1 MNTPNWPNIPFPK
14 AEQKDYV
21 RDIHGERV
29 NDPYFWMNAYFKKT
43 EDSPAVLAHLEQE
56 NIYAEEMMADTKN
69 LQDQLF
75 VEMRSRIK
83 EKDESVPTFINGYY
97 YYTRTEEGKQY
108 YKFCRKKA
116 SLDAPEEILLDVDE
130 MAEGKA
136 YFNAKGFSISPNN
149 ELLAFGVDEVS
160 RRQYKIFIKDL
171 KTGKIYDEG
180 IQNTSGSSVWA
191 NDNQTIFYTEN
202 NTETLLSEKIK
213 RHQLGTQASED
224 VCVYHEQDPT
234 NYIGVYKS
242 KNRDYI
248 LIYSSAT
255 TSSEERFIKASEPF
269 SEFQVFQKRRKDVLY
284 SVVPLEDRFLIMT
297 NDQAENFKLMQC
309 PLDKTTV
316 EHWKEII
323 PHRSDVLLES
333 VEEFKDFLVITERFN
348 GLTRLVIQNRK
359 TKEEKLVSFD
369 DPTYVVY
376 PSGNEE
382 YNSQELRF
390 VYNSM
395 VTPPSVYDE
404 NMVTGERKLLKQQE
418 VLGDFNKDLY
428 TSERLFATAQD
439 GTKIPISVVYKK
451 DTPRNENTPLLLY
464 GYGSYG
470 YSLDASFSTTR
481 LSLLNR
487 GFVFA
492 IAHVRGGEEM
502 GRAWY
507 ENGKLLKKKN
517 TFNDFIDCAKFLIQ
531 ENYTSPAHL
540 YAEGGSAGGLLMG
553 AIANQAPEL
562 WNGIIAQ
569 VPFVDVINT
578 MLDETIPLTTNEY
591 DEWGNPN
598 NEEFYHYMKSYSP
611 YENIKAQKYPNMLI
625 TTGLHDSQVQYFEPA
640 KWAAKLRDFNQGENK
655 ILFKT
660 EMDFGHGGASGRFDY
675 LKETA
680 FEFAFLFKL
689 EGITARFKH

>member
-149 ELLAFGVDEVS
+149 ELLAFSVDEVS

-224 VCVYHEQDPT
+224 VCVHHEQDPT

-316 EHWKEII
+316 EHWEEII

-439 GTKIPISVVYKK
+439 GTKIPISIVYKK

-517 TFNDFIDCAKFLIQ
+517 TFNDFIDCVKFLIQ

-640 KWAAKLRDFNQGENK
+640 KWAAKLRDFNQGETK

-689 EGITARFKH
+689 EGITQ

>member
-69 LQDQLF
+69 LQDKLF

-116 SLDAPEEILLDVDE
+116 SLDTPEEILLDVDE

-316 EHWKEII
+316 EHWEEII

-640 KWAAKLRDFNQGENK
+640 KWAAKLRDFNQGESK

-689 EGITARFKH
+689 EGITK

>member
-1 MNTPNWPNIPFPK
+1 
-14 AEQKDYV
+14 
-21 RDIHGERV
+21 
-29 NDPYFWMNAYFKKT
+29 MNAYFKKT
-43 EDSPAVLAHLEQE
+43 EDSSAVLAHLEQE

-171 KTGKIYDEG
+171 KTGKIYDED
-180 IQNTSGSSVWA
+180 IQNTSDSSVWA

-269 SEFQVFQKRRKDVLY
+269 SEFQVFQKRRKDVLF

-309 PLDKTTV
+309 PLDKTSV
-316 EHWKEII
+316 EHWQEII

-418 VLGDFNKDLY
+418 VLGDFNKNLY

-553 AIANQAPEL
+553 AIANQASEL

-640 KWAAKLRDFNQGENK
+640 KWAAKLRDFNQGESK

-689 EGITARFKH
+689 EGITK

>member
-553 AIANQAPEL
+553 AIANQASEL

-640 KWAAKLRDFNQGENK
+640 KWAAKLRDFNQGESK

-689 EGITARFKH
+689 EGITK

>member
-689 EGITARFKH
+689 EGITK

>member
-21 RDIHGERV
+21 RNIHGERV

-56 NIYAEEMMADTKN
+56 NIYAEQMMADTKN

-180 IQNTSGSSVWA
+180 IRNTSGSSVWA

-255 TSSEERFIKASEPF
+255 TSSEERFIKADEPF

-316 EHWKEII
+316 EHWEEII

-439 GTKIPISVVYKK
+439 GTKIPISIVYKK

-517 TFNDFIDCAKFLIQ
+517 TFNDFIDCVKFLIQ

-640 KWAAKLRDFNQGENK
+640 KWAAKLRDFNQGETK

-689 EGITARFKH
+689 EGITQ

>member
-21 RDIHGERV
+21 RDIHGESV

-108 YKFCRKKA
+108 YKFCRKKT

-171 KTGKIYDEG
+171 KTGEIRDEG

-309 PLDKTTV
+309 PLDKTTA
-316 EHWKEII
+316 EHWEEII

-598 NEEFYHYMKSYSP
+598 NEEFYYYMKSYSP

-689 EGITARFKH
+689 EGITK

>member
-1 MNTPNWPNIPFPK
+1 MNTPQWPNIPFPK

-21 RDIHGERV
+21 RNIHGECV
-29 NDPYFWMNAYFKKT
+29 TDPYFWMNAYFKKT
-43 EDSPAVLAHLEQE
+43 EDSPAVLAHLEKE
-56 NIYAEEMMADTKN
+56 NLYTEEMMADTKN

-83 EKDESVPTFINGYY
+83 EEDQSVPTFINGYY

-116 SLDAPEEILLDVDE
+116 SLDAPEEILLDIDE

-160 RRQYKIFIKDL
+160 RRQYKIFVKNL
-171 KTGKIYDEG
+171 KTGEIYDEG

-255 TSSEERFIKASEPF
+255 TSSEERFIKADSPF
-269 SEFQVFQKRRKDVLY
+269 SEFQIFQKRRKDILY
-284 SVVPLEDRFLIMT
+284 SVVPLEDRFLIIT
-297 NDQAENFKLMQC
+297 NDHAENFKLMQC
-309 PLDKTTV
+309 PLDKTSV
-316 EHWKEII
+316 EHWEEII

-382 YNSQELRF
+382 YTSQELRF

-395 VTPPSVYDE
+395 VTPASVYDE
-404 NMVTGERKLLKQQE
+404 NMLTGERKLLKQQE
-418 VLGDFNKDLY
+418 VLGDFNKSLY
-428 TSERLFATAQD
+428 TSERIFATAQD
-439 GTKIPISVVYKK
+439 GTQIPISIVYKK
-451 DTPRNENTPLLLY
+451 DTPRNGNSPLLLY

-470 YSLDASFSTTR
+470 YSLDANFSTTR

-487 GFVFA
+487 GFIFA

-553 AIANQAPEL
+553 VVANQAPEL

-598 NEEFYHYMKSYSP
+598 EEEFYHYMKSYSP

-689 EGITARFKH
+689 EGITK

>member
-56 NIYAEEMMADTKN
+56 NIYAEEMMSDTKN
-69 LQDQLF
+69 LQDKLF

-171 KTGKIYDEG
+171 KTGKIYDED

-309 PLDKTTV
+309 PLDKTTI
-316 EHWKEII
+316 EHWEEII

-451 DTPRNENTPLLLY
+451 ETPRNENTPLLLY

-640 KWAAKLRDFNQGENK
+640 KWAAKLRDFNQGESK

-689 EGITARFKH
+689 EGITK

>member
-69 LQDQLF
+69 LQDKLF

-108 YKFCRKKA
+108 YKFCRKKT
-116 SLDAPEEILLDVDE
+116 SLDAPEEILLDVDK

-180 IQNTSGSSVWA
+180 IRNTSGSSVWA

-316 EHWKEII
+316 EHWEEII

-531 ENYTSPAHL
+531 ENYTSSAHL

-689 EGITARFKH
+689 EGITK

>member
-180 IQNTSGSSVWA
+180 IRNTSGSSVWA
-191 NDNQTIFYTEN
+191 NDNQSIFYTEN
-202 NTETLLSEKIK
+202 NTKTLLSEKIK

-255 TSSEERFIKASEPF
+255 TSSEEQFIKASEPF

-309 PLDKTTV
+309 PLDRTTV
-316 EHWKEII
+316 EHWEEII

-359 TKEEKLVSFD
+359 NKEEKLVSFD

-418 VLGDFNKDLY
+418 VLGDFNKNLY

-689 EGITARFKH
+689 EGITK

>member
-21 RDIHGERV
+21 RNIHGERV

-69 LQDQLF
+69 LQDKLF

-116 SLDAPEEILLDVDE
+116 SLDALEEILLDVDE

-242 KNRDYI
+242 KNLDYI

-309 PLDKTTV
+309 PLDKTSV
-316 EHWKEII
+316 EHWQEII

-439 GTKIPISVVYKK
+439 GTKIPISIVYKK

-611 YENIKAQKYPNMLI
+611 YENIKAQKYPNILI

-640 KWAAKLRDFNQGENK
+640 KWAAKLRDFNQGETK

-689 EGITARFKH
+689 EGITQ

>member
-83 EKDESVPTFINGYY
+83 EKDESVPTFINGYF

-171 KTGKIYDEG
+171 KTGEIRDEG

-309 PLDKTTV
+309 PLNKTTV

-369 DPTYVVY
+369 NPTYVVY

-640 KWAAKLRDFNQGENK
+640 KWAAKLRDFNQGESK

-689 EGITARFKH
+689 EGITK

>member
-43 EDSPAVLAHLEQE
+43 EDSSAVLAHLEQE

-171 KTGKIYDEG
+171 KTGKIYDED

-269 SEFQVFQKRRKDVLY
+269 SEFQVFQKRRKDVLF

-309 PLDKTTV
+309 PLDKTSV
-316 EHWKEII
+316 EHWQEII

-418 VLGDFNKDLY
+418 VLGDFNKNLY

-553 AIANQAPEL
+553 AIANQASEL

-640 KWAAKLRDFNQGENK
+640 KWAAKLRDFNQGESK

-689 EGITARFKH
+689 EGITK

>member
-69 LQDQLF
+69 LQDKLF

-116 SLDAPEEILLDVDE
+116 SLDTPEEILLDVDE

-316 EHWKEII
+316 EHWEEII

-451 DTPRNENTPLLLY
+451 DTPRNGNTPLLLY

-640 KWAAKLRDFNQGENK
+640 KWAAKLRDFNQGESK

-689 EGITARFKH
+689 E

>member
-1 MNTPNWPNIPFPK
+1 M
-14 AEQKDYV
+14 
-21 RDIHGERV
+21 G
-29 NDPYFWMNAYFKKT
+29 
-43 EDSPAVLAHLEQE
+43 
-56 NIYAEEMMADTKN
+56 
-69 LQDQLF
+69 
-75 VEMRSRIK
+75 
-83 EKDESVPTFINGYY
+83 
-97 YYTRTEEGKQY
+97 
-108 YKFCRKKA
+108 
-116 SLDAPEEILLDVDE
+116 
-130 MAEGKA
+130 
-136 YFNAKGFSISPNN
+136 
-149 ELLAFGVDEVS
+149 
-160 RRQYKIFIKDL
+160 
-171 KTGKIYDEG
+171 
-180 IQNTSGSSVWA
+180 

-269 SEFQVFQKRRKDVLY
+269 SEFQVFQKRRKDVLF

-309 PLDKTTV
+309 PLDKTSV
-316 EHWKEII
+316 EHWQEII

-418 VLGDFNKDLY
+418 VLGDFNKNLY

-553 AIANQAPEL
+553 AIANQASEL

-640 KWAAKLRDFNQGENK
+640 KWAAKLRDFNQGESK

-689 EGITARFKH
+689 EGITK

>member
-69 LQDQLF
+69 LQDKLF

-116 SLDAPEEILLDVDE
+116 SLDTPEEILLDVDE

-316 EHWKEII
+316 EHWEEII

-451 DTPRNENTPLLLY
+451 DTPRNGNTPLLLY

-640 KWAAKLRDFNQGENK
+640 KWAAKLRDFNQGESK

-689 EGITARFKH
+689 EGITK

>member
-69 LQDQLF
+69 LQDKLF

-553 AIANQAPEL
+553 AIANQASEL

-640 KWAAKLRDFNQGENK
+640 KWAAKLRDFNQGESK

-689 EGITARFKH
+689 EGITK

>member
-69 LQDQLF
+69 LQDKLF

-108 YKFCRKKA
+108 YKFCRKKT
-116 SLDAPEEILLDVDE
+116 SLNAPEEILLDVDE

-180 IQNTSGSSVWA
+180 IRNTSGSSVWA

-309 PLDKTTV
+309 PLDKTTA
-316 EHWKEII
+316 EHWEEII

-439 GTKIPISVVYKK
+439 GTKIPISIVYKK

-640 KWAAKLRDFNQGENK
+640 KWAAKLRDFNQGESK

-689 EGITARFKH
+689 EGITK